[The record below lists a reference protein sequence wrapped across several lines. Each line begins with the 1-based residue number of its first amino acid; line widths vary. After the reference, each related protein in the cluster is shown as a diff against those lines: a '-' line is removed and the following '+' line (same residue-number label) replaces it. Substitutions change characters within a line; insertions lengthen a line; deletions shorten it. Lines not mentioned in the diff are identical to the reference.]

1 MITPEIII
9 VISILAIAIILFVTE
24 IIRLD
29 VTALLVAVTLGL
41 TGVLTPSEAFSG
53 FSSEAV
59 LAVLGI
65 LIIGI
70 ALEKTGAVEII
81 SKIFGGDKKKSYNF
95 LITTIIFA
103 AVVLSSVMNNVVAVA
118 ILLPSVIRV
127 ATISKI
133 PPSKLLI
140 PLAFGT
146 SFGGM
151 LTLIGTPPN
160 IIVSSQL
167 TQGGLSSF
175 NMFDFFPVGIVVT
188 IAGLIYFLTWGKK
201 LLPNH
206 SVRTSSGTAPTGN
219 ELIELYK
226 IDRALYE
233 TLIPDKSILVGK
245 SLLDTGLGQH
255 YRVNVIAVLNRGGV
269 RVYPSPDYL
278 IKAGDK
284 LILTGNVETLHTV
297 ESNFDLSIESSREFS
312 LKDLEQLNITHIEAI
327 ISPRSDL
334 EGKTLRGVKFR
345 DRYNVNVI
353 AIWRGGDTI
362 SSGIGDTAL
371 KTGDALLI
379 QGSHEKLSL
388 LNDSEDLI
396 VVGEPPEK
404 KQNRKSPLAIGIF
417 LLSIIPAVLGFIP
430 ISIAALSGAL
440 LLILTRCISIE
451 QAYKNLQWKIVF
463 LMAGVIPL
471 GLALQ
476 KTGAAKFISD
486 YILKPFPGNEPVVL
500 LSIVF
505 LLTLLLCV
513 TTSNNTAALI
523 MAPIGF
529 AKATSVGVDPALVML
544 VVAYAASTS
553 FLTPVAHQSNV
564 LVMGAGGYTKSDYFK
579 VGLPLTI
586 ITGLIVIGMLV
597 WKG

>member
-9 VISILAIAIILFVTE
+9 VISILTIAIILFVTE
-24 IIRLD
+24 LIRLD

-41 TGVLTPSEAFSG
+41 TGVLTPTEAFSG

-70 ALEKTGAVEII
+70 ALERTGAVEII
-81 SKIFGGDKKKSYNF
+81 SKMYGGNNKKSYNF
-95 LITTIIFA
+95 LILMVILSGVI
-103 AVVLSSVMNNVVAVA
+103 LSSVMNNVVAVA
-118 ILLPSVIRV
+118 ILLPSVVRA
-127 ATISKI
+127 ATVSKI

-160 IIVSSQL
+160 LIVNSQL
-167 TQGGLSSF
+167 TQEGLSGF
-175 NMFDFFPVGIVVT
+175 NMFDFFPVGIVIT
-188 IAGLIYFLTWGKK
+188 IAGLIYFLTLGKK

-206 SVRTSSGTAPTGN
+206 SVRTSSGSVPTGS

-233 TLIPDKSILVGK
+233 TVIHENCELVNRTL
-245 SLLDTGLGQH
+245 SDTGLGQH
-255 YRVNVIAVLNRGGV
+255 YRVNVIAVISKRGT
-269 RVYPSPDYL
+269 RAKPSPNYV
-278 IKAGDK
+278 IKPGDK
-284 LILTGNVETLHTV
+284 LILTGNVEALHTA
-297 ESNFDLSIESSREFS
+297 EKNFNISIESSREFS
-312 LKDLEQLNITHIEAI
+312 LKDLEQLNVTHIEAV

-334 EGKTLRGVKFR
+334 EGKTLREVKFR
-345 DRYNVNVI
+345 DRFGVNVI
-353 AIWRGGDTI
+353 AIWRGSETI
-362 SSGIGDTAL
+362 SFGIGDTKL
-371 KTGDALLI
+371 QTGDALLI
-379 QGSHEKLSL
+379 QGTHEKLEL
-388 LNDSEDLI
+388 LNDSDDLI
-396 VVGEPPEK
+396 VVGETPDK
-404 KQNRKSPLAIGIF
+404 KANSKSVLAISIF
-417 LLSIIPAVLGFIP
+417 LITIIPAVLGFIP

-451 QAYKNLQWKIVF
+451 QAYKNLQWKIIF

-476 KTGAAKFISD
+476 KTGAAEFISEN
-486 YILKPFPGNEPVVL
+486 ILKPFPGNEPIVL

-597 WKG
+597 WKS

>member
-1 MITPEIII
+1 MITPDIII
-9 VISILAIAIILFVTE
+9 VISILAIAIVLFVTE

-41 TGVLTPSEAFSG
+41 TGVLTPTEAFSG

-70 ALEKTGAVEII
+70 ALERTGAVEII
-81 SKIFGGDKKKSYNF
+81 SKIFGGEKKKSYNF

-103 AVVLSSVMNNVVAVA
+103 GVVLSSVMNNVVAVA

-127 ATISKI
+127 ATVSKI

-160 IIVSSQL
+160 LIVNSQL
-167 TQGGLSSF
+167 TQEGLSGF
-175 NMFDFFPVGIVVT
+175 NMFDFFPIGIVIT
-188 IAGLIYFLTWGKK
+188 IAGLIYFLTWGKR

-206 SVRTSSGTAPTGN
+206 SVRTSSASVPTGS

-233 TLIPDKSILVGK
+233 TVIHENCELVNRT
-245 SLLDTGLGQH
+245 LLDTGLGLH
-255 YRVNVIAVLNRGGV
+255 YRVNVIAVLHKSGV
-269 RVYPSPDYL
+269 SVHPSPDYIL
-278 IKAGDK
+278 KAGDK

-297 ESNFDLSIESSREFS
+297 ESNFNLSIESSRDFS
-312 LKDLEQLNITHIEAI
+312 LKDLERLNITHVEAI

-334 EGKTLRGVKFR
+334 EGKTLRRVKFR
-345 DRYNVNVI
+345 DRYGVNVI

-362 SSGIGDTAL
+362 SSGIGDTVL
-371 KTGDALLI
+371 QTGDALLI
-379 QGSHEKLSL
+379 QGTHEKLNL
-388 LNDSEDLI
+388 LNDSDDLI
-396 VVGEPPEK
+396 VVSETPDK
-404 KQNRKSPLAIGIF
+404 KANGKSVLAISIF
-417 LLSIIPAVLGFIP
+417 LITIIPAVLGLIP

-440 LLILTRCISIE
+440 LLILTRCISME

-476 KTGAAKFISD
+476 KTGAAGFISE
-486 YILKPFPGNEPVVL
+486 YILKPFPGNEPVIL

-529 AKATSVGVDPALVML
+529 AKAASVGIDPSVVML
-544 VVAYAASTS
+544 VVAFAASTS

-564 LVMGAGGYTKSDYFK
+564 LVMGAGGYTKSDYFR

-586 ITGLIVIGMLV
+586 ITGLIVIGMLA